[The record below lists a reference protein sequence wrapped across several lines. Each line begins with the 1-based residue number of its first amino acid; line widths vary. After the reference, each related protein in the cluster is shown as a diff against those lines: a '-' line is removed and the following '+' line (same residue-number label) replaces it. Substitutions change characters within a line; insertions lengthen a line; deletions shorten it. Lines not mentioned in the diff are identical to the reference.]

1 MGTRRPA
8 LKKQVIR
15 IKKQDSYGSGKTL
28 AVVKKQV
35 IAKFDSVWLQ
45 EWIHKKGQIKNRNWT
60 AERRKTKSQSLSTL
74 MNAPQKLKM
83 FNWPQD
89 NLSGDPNKIIT

>member
-35 IAKFDSVWLQ
+35 IAKFDSVCLQ
-45 EWIHKKGQIKNRNWT
+45 E
-60 AERRKTKSQSLSTL
+60 
-74 MNAPQKLKM
+74 
-83 FNWPQD
+83 
-89 NLSGDPNKIIT
+89 

>member
-1 MGTRRPA
+1 MRRLA

-35 IAKFDSVWLQ
+35 IAKFDSVWSQ
-45 EWIHKKGQIKNRNWT
+45 E
-60 AERRKTKSQSLSTL
+60 
-74 MNAPQKLKM
+74 
-83 FNWPQD
+83 
-89 NLSGDPNKIIT
+89 